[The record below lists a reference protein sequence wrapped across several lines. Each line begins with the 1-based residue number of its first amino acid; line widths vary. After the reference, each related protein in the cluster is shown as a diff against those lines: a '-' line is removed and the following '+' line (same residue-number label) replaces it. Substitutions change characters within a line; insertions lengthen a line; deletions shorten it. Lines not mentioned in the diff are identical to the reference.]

1 MDAIRTP
8 LKGNVI
14 AKFEV
19 FRDRAGKYHWRLRAA
34 NGEIIAS
41 SEGYSSKAACEGGIA
56 AVKREAG
63 KARIVRG

>member
-1 MDAIRTP
+1 M
-8 LKGNVI
+8 

-19 FRDRAGKYHWRLRAA
+19 YRDRAGKYRWRLRAT

-56 AVKREAG
+56 AVKRVAG

>member
-1 MDAIRTP
+1 M
-8 LKGNVI
+8 

-19 FRDRAGKYHWRLRAA
+19 YKDRSGKYRWRLRAT

-41 SEGYSSKAACEGGIA
+41 SEAYSSKAACEGGIG

-63 KARIVRG
+63 KAKVVRS